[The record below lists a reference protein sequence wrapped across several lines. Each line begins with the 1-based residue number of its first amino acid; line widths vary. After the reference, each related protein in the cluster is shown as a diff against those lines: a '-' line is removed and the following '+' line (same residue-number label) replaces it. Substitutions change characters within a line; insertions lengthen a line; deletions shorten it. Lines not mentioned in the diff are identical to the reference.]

1 MIKPINNKKYIEKLL
16 VSKRFDKVK
25 NKFKNLHASEAAELI
40 KEIEPEFQLAVYR
53 LLPKKFTAK
62 IFSYFEPSLQEFFI
76 SSLRTKEIIDLLAEI
91 EPDDRTSLF
100 EELPEEIASP
110 LLKLLNPND
119 LKQLKKIFS
128 YPKESVGRVM
138 TPEFISVNSEWTA
151 KETIDY
157 IREKAKDKETIDVI
171 YCTDNEGRL
180 VREIPL
186 SNLILAKSDKKIK
199 DIHVKPLVIL
209 SAFEDQEKAV
219 YVIKKYNRT
228 ALPVVDPQSRLVG
241 IVTIDDLMDI
251 QEEETTEDFHKFGGV
266 LSGKGDSVFMGNILD
281 ASVIFLYKHRIF
293 WLMLLIFVNIFSGAA
308 IARFEEV
315 IARSLVLVLFLPLL
329 IDSGGNAGSQ
339 AAILMVRA
347 LGTGDVKIKDW
358 FKLIKRELII
368 SLLLGI
374 TMAFGAG
381 AIGAIRGG
389 QQIALVVGIS
399 MILIVVSGSL
409 IGMSLPFIFTKL
421 KRDPASASGPLVTS
435 IADISGVII
444 YFSIANFIL

>member
-1 MIKPINNKKYIEKLL
+1 MIKSKTKKNYIEKLL
-16 VSKRFDKVK
+16 ASKWFDKVK

-40 KEIEPEFQLAVYR
+40 KEIEPEFQLIVYR
-53 LLPKKFTAK
+53 LLHKKFAAK

-157 IREKAKDKETIDVI
+157 IREKANDKETIDVI

-186 SNLILAKSDKKIK
+186 SNLILAKSDQKIK

-281 ASVIFLYKHRIF
+281 ASVLFLYKHRIF

-308 IARFEEV
+308 IARFEDV